1 MALFKESLSLF
12 VFVQINTGPVA
23 TRYGECESGRSY
35 SRLLPDCTFS
45 SDASTDVSTGSS
57 ARMLSESSLPVPGPV
72 PWNRGHVMGD
82 ARAKRNMLW
91 ADSANASWTLLRV
104 LAGFDKRRVMECY
117 KTIIVPRVIESPPKR
132 RFRKELRHCA
142 IGSNTSSRS
151 FERSAIVAESPVDA
165 CVDHR
170 CVDGG
175 GGYVRVLEPGNSRA
189 LQRKQMFIIRLTV
202 YLRALS
208 VCLCFCFSV
217 HGTLMSQ
224 VSSHPAVF
232 RLGPWFLSRCHG
244 VAKVWHIR
252 KTPQR
257 STVNLKAP
265 RHLQPHNRNANGH
278 PQGSHEVDNLPVC
291 TWLSGACVLTGMGLT
306 LIRPTTSTP

>member
-23 TRYGECESGRSY
+23 TRYGECGSGRSY

-45 SDASTDVSTGSS
+45 SDASTDASNGSS
-57 ARMLSESSLPVPGPV
+57 ARMLSESSPGPRSV
-72 PWNRGHVMGD
+72 EPGSYHGAC
-82 ARAKRNMLW
+82 AREKEYALG
-91 ADSANASWTLLRV
+91 DSANASWTPLRV

-117 KTIIVPRVIESPPKR
+117 KTIIVPRVIESPKR

-232 RLGPWFLSRCHG
+232 GLGPWFLSRCHG

-257 STVNLKAP
+257 STVILKAP